1 MLTLTDRAQSSI
13 RQILVQNDLP
23 DSAGLRIVNEPVAP
37 GGEEQL
43 GLTLAALP
51 AEDDA
56 VVEEGGARVFL
67 DQGAAQVLDDK
78 TLDAG
83 ADAEGMVQFALTAQ
97 AV

>member
-1 MLTLTDRAQSSI
+1 VLNLTDRAQSSI

-23 DSAGLRIVNEPVAP
+23 DSAGLRIVNEPAA
-37 GGEEQL
+37 GGDEQL

-67 DQGAAQVLDDK
+67 DQGAAVLLDDK

-83 ADAEGMVQFALTAQ
+83 ADAEGMVQFALTPQ